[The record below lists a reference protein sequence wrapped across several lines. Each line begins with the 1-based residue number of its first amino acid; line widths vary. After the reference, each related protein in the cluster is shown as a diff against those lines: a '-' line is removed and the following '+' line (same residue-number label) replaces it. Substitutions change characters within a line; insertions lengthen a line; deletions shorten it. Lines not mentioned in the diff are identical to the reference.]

1 MSQNFDPNQNY
12 YFFNKKDSVPIVFI
26 HGVALDHQM
35 WDYQINYFNK
45 YSTLTYDLLGHGKTP
60 CDKDKLSL
68 RDFSNQLLEILDH
81 LGVERIN
88 LIGFSLGS
96 LIALDFSSHF
106 QKKVEKLILIGTT
119 YKRSDE
125 ERSLVLDR
133 YNQTKLNKPISKQ
146 ALKRWFSDKYLEDN
160 PKTYDLFMKILN
172 KEPKDH
178 KNFLKAYELFANHYD
193 DFEAIKKIDRKT
205 LVMTGSDD
213 VGSTPAMSKELVKD
227 LVNSTYIEIKN
238 GKHLCSIECADDVNI
253 TFKKFIDQHNDQA

>member
-1 MSQNFDPNQNY
+1 MSLNFDPNQNCY
-12 YFFNKKDSVPIVFI
+12 LFNKKDSVPLVFI
-26 HGVALDHQM
+26 HGVGLDHQM
-35 WDYQINYFNK
+35 WNYQVSYFNE

-60 CDKDKLSL
+60 CNKDKLSL
-68 RDFSNQLLEILDH
+68 KDFSNQLLEILEH
-81 LGVERIN
+81 LKIEKIY

-96 LIALDFSSHF
+96 LIALNFSSRF

-119 YKRSDE
+119 YKRSDQ

-133 YNQTKLNKPISKQ
+133 YNQAKLNKPISKQ
-146 ALKRWFSDKYLEDN
+146 ALKRWFSDKYLKDN
-160 PKTYDLFMKILN
+160 PETYDLFMNILN
-172 KEPKDH
+172 KEPKNH
-178 KNFLKAYELFANHYD
+178 KNFLKAYKLFANHYD

-227 LVNSTYIEIKN
+227 LVNSTYIEIQN

-253 TFKKFIDQHNDQA
+253 NIKNFINN

>member
-12 YFFNKKDSVPIVFI
+12 YFFNKKDSIPIVFI
-26 HGVALDHQM
+26 HGVGLDHQM

-60 CDKDKLSL
+60 CDKDKLNL
-68 RDFSNQLLEILDH
+68 KDFSNQLLEILDH
-81 LGVERIN
+81 LKVEKIN

-133 YNQTKLNKPISKQ
+133 YNQAKLNKPISKQ

-253 TFKKFIDQHNDQA
+253 KIKNFINN